1 MMKQDISRVRPEAS
15 FADRL
20 WARTEPL
27 HRQAERSG
35 IVRDLLRGQASPRA
49 YALLLRNLLPIYA
62 ALERGLERLAG
73 SPIVG
78 PLAQPEV
85 FRASALRAD
94 LAQLDGAG
102 LPLLG
107 SGCRYADR
115 IDEAARNGGAL
126 LVAHAYVR
134 YLGDLNGGQ
143 ILKRL
148 LGQRLDLGPECLTYY
163 DFPDDAAIL
172 AEEYRASIDA
182 AGAAIDAAE
191 PVIEEACAAFRL
203 TIALSEEVRNE
214 ALRMG
219 AVVQDS
225 PSSRR

>member
-1 MMKQDISRVRPEAS
+1 MTQRDTGRSHES
-15 FADRL
+15 GFADRL

-35 IVRDLLRGQASPRA
+35 IFQALLRGQASPRA
-49 YALLLRNLLPIYA
+49 YALLLRNLLPVYE
-62 ALERGLERLAG
+62 ALERGLDRRAG
-73 SPIVG
+73 SAIVG
-78 PLAQPEV
+78 PLARPEV

-94 LAQLDGAG
+94 LAHLDGAA

-107 SGCRYADR
+107 SGQRYAER

-148 LGQRLDLGPECLTYY
+148 LGRHLGLGPGSLAFY
-163 DFPDDAAIL
+163 DFPCADASVL
-172 AEEYRASIDA
+172 AADYRVAIDA
-182 AGAAIDAAE
+182 VGAAIDPVE
-191 PVIEEACAAFRL
+191 PVIEEACSAFRL
-203 TIALSEEVRNE
+203 TIALSEEVCSE

-219 AVVQDS
+219 LLV
-225 PSSRR
+225 PSV